1 MRSRP
6 KTRAHL
12 NSLNIRAEERPK
24 TAISRSTA
32 RLTIAA
38 AATLN
43 QMVERQ

>member
-12 NSLNIRAEERPK
+12 NSLNIRAEDRLK
-24 TAISRSTA
+24 SAVFRSTA
-32 RLTIAA
+32 RLTIGA

-43 QMVERQ
+43 QMVERR